1 MSAAISQPGQVGPA
15 DHEPSVEPGL
25 DGPAPAEDRP
35 DAPVGA
41 VVVRRNAGL
50 AALVGAAAS
59 GVAIAYLWRATQSGS
74 ALDWALCVVMAAIGA
89 AYLANLVDAR
99 TPLLV
104 ADELGLRV
112 RLGHQWRGLPWD
124 AVGSVAVQPR
134 RGWREGRLMFAP
146 HSLGRALDGLD
157 ARGRRAAAANQ
168 RAYGAALAV
177 PVGLT
182 TRVSVPLSGLVERL
196 ELLAHGRVEVVPMPA
211 RDAAEEPREEAV
223 APDAPADVAPESH
236 ADPEGPAANPADPEP
251 AGTGTST
258 GTSTGTGTGIGIG
271 TGIGTGT
278 ERDEPDARPAG
289 RRGSRGLASGLASGL
304 GVIASRLAPGARRDA
319 VTPAQP
325 DDVDEGSGQWPDV
338 PPDDRPD
345 APEDRPGAPGE
356 RTDDPSGDAAD
367 PPTAPAGEPAPG
379 TRAGTT
385 IALRGGRRGLRARV
399 DRGEAAVLGSTAL
412 QPDGLGADG
421 DAVRRLPE
429 EEELRRGPQPFD
441 DGRVR
446 PLSRLGDPVAPLVV
460 EDFVTEPAYDPVIG
474 PELAAARTRVG
485 LSVDELAERTRIRPH
500 VIESIEVD
508 DFAPCGGDFYAR
520 GHLRTLARVL
530 GRDPGPLLEQFDR
543 RYATAPV
550 SARTVFE
557 AELATGMTG
566 SMRSTSGGASWP
578 LLVGVVLALV
588 LVWGVV
594 RLFAA
599 EPPETLQSPVPVLHG
614 AQGSARH
621 AAGPGPTGA
630 TGLAGPTGAA
640 GAAGGAGLAA
650 RPVRLTV
657 SAAHAASRVVVRD
670 ASGKVV
676 WAGDLGTGASH
687 TLRAAPP
694 VRVRAANAGAV
705 EVSLAGRDE
714 GTLGAL
720 GQPGRRTFDRTVR

>member
-1 MSAAISQPGQVGPA
+1 VSAAISQPGHVGTA
-15 DHEPSVEPGL
+15 DHEPSVGPGL

-134 RGWREGRLMFAP
+134 RGWRDGRLMFAP

-182 TRVSVPLSGLVERL
+182 TRVSVPRSGLVERL
-196 ELLAHGRVEVVPMPA
+196 ELLAHGRAEVVPMPA
-211 RDAAEEPREEAV
+211 GDAAEEPREEAV
-223 APDAPADVAPESH
+223 APDAPADAPADVSPESH
-236 ADPEGPAANPADPEP
+236 RGREAPAAHPAEPEP
-251 AGTGTST
+251 GGTGTGTSI
-258 GTSTGTGTGIGIG
+258 GTGTGTGTGSGTGTGTGSGSGIG
-271 TGIGTGT
+271 TDG
-278 ERDEPDARPAG
+278 DEPDARPAG
-289 RRGSRGLASGLASGL
+289 RRGSRSLASGL

-325 DDVDEGSGQWPDV
+325 DDVDEGSGQRPDV
-338 PPDDRPD
+338 PPGDRSG
-345 APEDRPGAPGE
+345 APEDRPDVTGE
-356 RTDDPSGDAAD
+356 RTDDLAGDAAD
-367 PPTAPAGEPAPG
+367 PPTAPAGEPALG
-379 TRAGTT
+379 TPAGTT

-429 EEELRRGPQPFD
+429 DEELRRGPQPFD

-566 SMRSTSGGASWP
+566 SMRSTAGGASWP

-614 AQGSARH
+614 SQGSARH

-630 TGLAGPTGAA
+630 A
-640 GAAGGAGLAA
+640 GAAGGVGLAA

-676 WAGDLGTGASH
+676 WAGDLGRGASH
-687 TLRAAPP
+687 TLRATPP

-720 GQPGRRTFDRTVR
+720 GRPGRRTFDRTVR